1 MTGIL
6 MPLCCVSVLDLNT
19 SNTHYILMCVERWPT
34 YCMPFKSKACLFFEV
49 YNQDIA
55 SQMIASYVLILY
67 KGKRVYIMR
76 SQPTI
81 HAYPRPLHIIHIITC
96 PTHFP
101 TETSKPLKSHKFCAI
116 QRSSDHTTRECHF
129 ILYGPWQNVC
139 GKLLPCLGIQFYCFA
154 PLLKVILDGRG
165 IQLKLFLFTTH
176 QDIPH
181 HQNILHLRAT
191 AELHG
196 QASCMESETK

>member
-1 MTGIL
+1 
-6 MPLCCVSVLDLNT
+6 
-19 SNTHYILMCVERWPT
+19 
-34 YCMPFKSKACLFFEV
+34 
-49 YNQDIA
+49 
-55 SQMIASYVLILY
+55 MIASYVVILY
-67 KGKRVYIMR
+67 NGKRVYITR
-76 SQPTI
+76 NQPTI

-165 IQLKLFLFTTH
+165 DTAQVISFYDTSRYTTSPEYTTLESNFWAAWSSKLYGIWNKVG
-176 QDIPH
+176 DKSP
-181 HQNILHLRAT
+181 
-191 AELHG
+191 
-196 QASCMESETK
+196 